1 MKHTHDPI
9 RFRIIC
15 RIPEKILPDLDLD
28 RFQCTLYLLVLIR
41 KVESRNVAST
51 ERRIWCLYKY
61 RTSMFSTVW
70 LHIHTIR
77 VIILMWGDSGWV
89 CWVRYLK
96 VAVPRHFFHFF
107 HESNLS
113 RPLLNTLKRFCRKVP
128 FRGDIREIS
137 DFSLTSTARSW
148 IFLNLKFEYLR
159 ENEFLSKSIL
169 DCYSGFQVDFFM
181 KKCQKSRDTATLR
194 NYDIFMSNSTFLGLD
209 LSYQHLLSY
218 LFTCLHV
225 CCCCCW

>member
-1 MKHTHDPI
+1 
-9 RFRIIC
+9 
-15 RIPEKILPDLDLD
+15 
-28 RFQCTLYLLVLIR
+28 
-41 KVESRNVAST
+41 
-51 ERRIWCLYKY
+51 
-61 RTSMFSTVW
+61 
-70 LHIHTIR
+70 
-77 VIILMWGDSGWV
+77 MWGDSGWV

-113 RPLLNTLKRFCRKVP
+113 RPLINRLKRFCRKVP

-181 KKCQKSRDTATLR
+181 KKCQKILWHCHFKKLGHFYVKFNVFGTRSFVSA
-194 NYDIFMSNSTFLGLD
+194 SPFLFV
-209 LSYQHLLSY
+209 YM
-218 LFTCLHV
+218 FTCLLLLLLLLIGGEYGLLRLLIRNRTRGGGKHYLLRGNPLK
-225 CCCCCW
+225 